1 MTNARTFLFIA
12 PLLILAALSG
22 PALAQSDAVKRGQ
35 YIFTASG
42 CAGCHTDT
50 KNKGA
55 FLAGGHAL
63 KTPFGTYYGPNITPD
78 KTHGIGNWSDEDF
91 IRALREGK
99 APDGSHYFPVFP
111 YTSFTKMTDQDMRDL
126 KAYLFSVPAVSK
138 PNIPHD
144 ISFPFNVRLS
154 MIGWK
159 ILFFD
164 EGVFSPDA
172 GKDDVWNRGAYLAQA
187 MVHCG
192 ECHTPRNILGA
203 TKSDMAY
210 AGTKDGPE
218 GDLAPNITPDA
229 ETGIGKWS
237 HKEIFDVLKIGILP
251 DGDFVGGTMTEVT
264 ENMAKLTDDD
274 LNAIATYFKSLPAIQ
289 NKVTGK

>member
-1 MTNARTFLFIA
+1 MFKFVPIF
-12 PLLILAALSG
+12 AALVILTVG
-22 PALAQSDAVKRGQ
+22 IEPAFAQSDAVKRGQ

-50 KNKGA
+50 KGKQT
-55 FLAGGHAL
+55 FLAGGHPL
-63 KTPFGTYYGPNITPD
+63 KTPFGTYYGPNITRD

-111 YTSFTKMTDQDMRDL
+111 YTSFTKMTDQDMKDL
-126 KAYLFSVPAVSK
+126 KAYLFSVPPSDK

-144 ISFPFNVRLS
+144 IDFPFNIRLT

-159 ILFFD
+159 LLFFD
-164 EGVFSPDA
+164 EGVFTPDPD
-172 GKDDVWNRGAYLAQA
+172 KDKTWNRGAYLAEA

-210 AGTKDGPE
+210 AGNKDGPK
-218 GDLAPNITPDA
+218 GDLAPNITPDE

-237 HKEIFDVLKIGILP
+237 HKAIVEVLQIGILP
-251 DGDFVGGTMTEVT
+251 DGDFVGGTMAEVT
-264 ENMAKLTDDD
+264 ENMGKLTEGD
-274 LNAIATYFKSLPAIQ
+274 LKAIASYFKALPAIR